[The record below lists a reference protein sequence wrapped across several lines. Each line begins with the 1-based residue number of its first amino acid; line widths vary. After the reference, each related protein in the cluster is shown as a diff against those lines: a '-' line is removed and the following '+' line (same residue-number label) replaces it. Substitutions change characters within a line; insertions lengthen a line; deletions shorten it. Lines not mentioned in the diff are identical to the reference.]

1 MRSDVMKKGLERA
14 PHRSLF
20 KASGLIDEELNRPI
34 IGIINSQNDVAPGH
48 LHLNNIAEAVKAGVR
63 MAGGTPLEF
72 STIGV
77 CDGIAMG
84 HGGMKYSLPSREI
97 IADSIEIMVQA
108 HPFDGIVLIPNCD
121 KSVPGMLMAMARINI
136 PAIIVSGGPMM
147 AGRVGG
153 RAVSLSNVFEAVG
166 AVRSGE
172 MSMEELYE
180 MEENA
185 CPGCGSCSGMFTANS
200 MNCLTEALGVALP
213 RNGTKLAVSADRI
226 KLAKRTGIKIMEL
239 VEKNIRPRDIIN
251 ERSIDN
257 ALVVDMALGCS
268 TNTVL
273 HILAV
278 ANEAKV
284 DLKLDRF
291 NEISERTPNLCRLAP
306 AGGHHIEDLDAA
318 GGVPAV
324 MSELSKKGLINLD
337 VLTVTGCSVGEN
349 IKGCKIK
356 DESVIRPIDNP
367 YSDIG
372 GIAVLKGSLAPN
384 GAVVKRSAVA
394 QEMLR
399 HRGPARVF
407 DSEEEAY
414 KALIDGKIKKGD
426 VVVIRY
432 EGPRGGGGMREML
445 LFTATIAGMG
455 LDKDVVLLTDGRFSG
470 ATRGPCVGHI
480 SPEAAAGG
488 PIAIIR
494 DGDIINMDIPN
505 YRLDVELSEE
515 EIKKR
520 FAEFSPPESRFKEG
534 YLARYVEMVSSA
546 DTGAVLI
553 SRRKG

>member
-136 PAIIVSGGPMM
+136 PAIIMSGGPMM

>member
-136 PAIIVSGGPMM
+136 PAIIMSGGPMM

-213 RNGTKLAVSADRI
+213 GNGTKLAVSADRI

>member
-136 PAIIVSGGPMM
+136 PAIIMSGGPMM

-278 ANEAKV
+278 ANEVKV

-384 GAVVKRSAVA
+384 GAVVKRSAVV

-426 VVVIRY
+426 IVVIRY

-488 PIAIIR
+488 PIAIVR

-520 FAEFSPPESRFKEG
+520 FAELSPPESRFKEG

-546 DTGAVLI
+546 DAGAVLI

>member
-136 PAIIVSGGPMM
+136 PAIIMSGGPMM

-257 ALVVDMALGCS
+257 ALAVDMALGCS

>member
-445 LFTATIAGMG
+445 LFTATIAGMD

>member
-1 MRSDVMKKGLERA
+1 MRSDIMKKGLEKA

-20 KASGLIDEELNRPI
+20 KASGLVDEEINRPL
-34 IGIINSQNDVAPGH
+34 IGVINSQNDVVPGH
-48 LHLNNIAEAVKAGVR
+48 LNLNSIAGAVKAGVR

-72 STIGV
+72 NTIGV

-108 HPFDGIVLIPNCD
+108 HPFDGIVFIPNCD
-121 KSVPGMLMAMARINI
+121 KTVPGMLMAMARINI

-147 AGRVGG
+147 AGKVGG
-153 RAVSLSNVFEAVG
+153 KAVSLSNVFEAVG
-166 AVRSGE
+166 AVRSGNITIDD
-172 MSMEELYE
+172 LDE

-213 RNGTKLAVSADRI
+213 GNGTKLAISANRI
-226 KLAKRTGIKIMEL
+226 KLAKRTGMKIMEL
-239 VEKNIRPRDIIN
+239 VKKNIKPRDIIN
-251 ERSIDN
+251 ESSIDN
-257 ALVVDMALGCS
+257 ALTVDMALGCS

-278 ANEAKV
+278 ANEARV

-306 AGGHHIEDLDAA
+306 VGGHHIEDLDAA

-324 MSELSKKGLINLD
+324 MAELSKKRLINLD
-337 VLTVTGCSVGEN
+337 ILTVTGLNVGEN
-349 IKGCKIK
+349 IKSCKIK
-356 DESVIRPIDNP
+356 DENIIRSVEDP
-367 YSDIG
+367 YSEIG

-394 QEMLR
+394 KEMLR
-399 HRGPARVF
+399 HRGPAKVF
-407 DSEEEAY
+407 DSEEQAY
-414 KALIDGKIKKGD
+414 QALISGKIQKGD
-426 VVVIRY
+426 VVIIRY

-445 LFTATIAGMG
+445 LFTATIAGLG
-455 LDKDVVLLTDGRFSG
+455 LDKDVALLTDGRFSG
-470 ATRGPCVGHI
+470 ATRGASVGHI
-480 SPEAAAGG
+480 SPEAAASG
-488 PIAIIR
+488 PIAVVK

-505 YRLDVELSEE
+505 YKLDVELSEE
-515 EIKKR
+515 EISKR
-520 FAEFSPPESRFKEG
+520 LAEFDPPESRFKEG
-534 YLARYVEMVSSA
+534 YLSRYVEMVSSA
-546 DTGAVLI
+546 DTGAVLKNC
-553 SRRKG
+553 RKG

>member
-136 PAIIVSGGPMM
+136 PAIIMSGGPMM

-488 PIAIIR
+488 SIAITR

>member
-136 PAIIVSGGPMM
+136 PAIIMSGGPMM

-399 HRGPARVF
+399 YRGPARVF

>member
-63 MAGGTPLEF
+63 MAGGSPLEF

-136 PAIIVSGGPMM
+136 PAIIMSGGPMM

-278 ANEAKV
+278 ANEVKV

-426 VVVIRY
+426 IVVIRY

-488 PIAIIR
+488 PIAIVR

-520 FAEFSPPESRFKEG
+520 FAELSPPESRFKEG

-546 DTGAVLI
+546 DAGAVLI

>member
-136 PAIIVSGGPMM
+136 PAIIMSGGPMM

-213 RNGTKLAVSADRI
+213 GNGTKLAVSADRI

-553 SRRKG
+553 NRRKG